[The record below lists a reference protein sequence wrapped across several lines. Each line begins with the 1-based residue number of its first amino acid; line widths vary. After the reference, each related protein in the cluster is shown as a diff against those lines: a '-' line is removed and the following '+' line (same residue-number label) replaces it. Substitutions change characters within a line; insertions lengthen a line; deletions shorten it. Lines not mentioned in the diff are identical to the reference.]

1 VAVVGEREVKTPC
14 EVEGG
19 ENEVTRW
26 RGELVRV
33 DEATDGARER
43 CENDDN
49 LGFPGRPTGVS
60 LGVGSVSITCGTSER
75 GFPCL
80 LRSALLEGWGYI
92 HMELSGLAS
101 AVYRD
106 GPAAV
111 RVVHEVMCVGSKS
124 YVDPLGPAAPTINGT
139 TSDILS
145 TEEG

>member
-1 VAVVGEREVKTPC
+1 MAVVGEREVKTPC

-19 ENEVTRW
+19 EKAVTRW
-26 RGELVRV
+26 RDELVRV